1 MVSHH
6 IVCGAHILPWLE
18 LAGNRKSKIMSEF
31 PLAVIL
37 LDYVLGAAMWT
48 LIGRFGLSIFV
59 SEHSDF
65 FFMRAFVKFTDPMIK
80 AMAKLTPPFLIDRL
94 RPLYVAWFLFMI
106 RFYVMPL
113 ILGYDV
119 MGMLSFPLESDAA
132 LIIYEL
138 GKIFR

>member
-1 MVSHH
+1 MM
-6 IVCGAHILPWLE
+6 
-18 LAGNRKSKIMSEF
+18 NEF
-31 PLAVIL
+31 TLTVIL

-48 LIGRFGLSIFV
+48 LIGRFGMSIFV

-65 FFMRAFVKFTDPMIK
+65 FFMKAFVKITNPMIK
-80 AMAKLTPPFLIDRL
+80 AMSKLTPPFLIDRL
-94 RPLYVAWFLFMI
+94 KPLYVAWFLFMI

-132 LIIYEL
+132 LIIYDL

>member
-1 MVSHH
+1 MKRALVRHKKDKMK
-6 IVCGAHILPWLE
+6 
-18 LAGNRKSKIMSEF
+18 NEF
-31 PLAVIL
+31 PLIVIL

-48 LIGRFGLSIFV
+48 LIGRFGMSIFV

-65 FFMRAFVKFTDPMIK
+65 FFMRAFVKFTDPMIR

-94 RPLYVAWFLFMI
+94 KPLYVAWFLFMI
-106 RFYVMPL
+106 RFYLMPL

-132 LIIYEL
+132 LIIYDL

>member
-1 MVSHH
+1 MSHH
-6 IVCGAHILPWLE
+6 IVCGVHILPWRE
-18 LAGNRKSKIMSEF
+18 LAGHRKSKIMNEF

-48 LIGRFGLSIFV
+48 LIGRFGMSIFV

-65 FFMRAFVKFTDPMIK
+65 FFMRAFVKFTDPMIR
-80 AMAKLTPPFLIDRL
+80 AMTKLTPPFLIDRL
-94 RPLYVAWFLFMI
+94 KPLYVAWFLFMI
-106 RFYVMPL
+106 RFYLMPL

-132 LIIYEL
+132 LIIYDL
-138 GKIFR
+138 GKLFR

>member
-6 IVCGAHILPWLE
+6 IVCGAHILPCRE
-18 LAGNRKSKIMSEF
+18 LAGNRKSKIMNEF

-48 LIGRFGLSIFV
+48 LIGRFGMSIFV

-94 RPLYVAWFLFMI
+94 KPLYVAWFLFMI

-132 LIIYEL
+132 LIIYDL

>member
-1 MVSHH
+1 MTGRVLLRAQKDK
-6 IVCGAHILPWLE
+6 VMNEC
-18 LAGNRKSKIMSEF
+18 

-48 LIGRFGLSIFV
+48 LIGRFGISIFM

-94 RPLYVAWFLFMI
+94 KPLYVAWFLFMI
-106 RFYVMPL
+106 RFYVMPM

-132 LIIYEL
+132 LIIYDL

>member
-1 MVSHH
+1 MCCH
-6 IVCGAHILPWLE
+6 
-18 LAGNRKSKIMSEF
+18 GNRKIKIMNEF

-37 LDYVLGAAMWT
+37 LDYGLGAAMWT
-48 LIGRFGLSIFV
+48 LIGRVGMSIFV

-94 RPLYVAWFLFMI
+94 KPLYVAWFLFMI

-132 LIIYEL
+132 LIIYDL

>member
-1 MVSHH
+1 MM
-6 IVCGAHILPWLE
+6 
-18 LAGNRKSKIMSEF
+18 NEF
-31 PLAVIL
+31 PLVVIL

-48 LIGRFGLSIFV
+48 LIGRFGMSIFV

-80 AMAKLTPPFLIDRL
+80 AMEKLTPPFLIDRL
-94 RPLYVAWFLFMI
+94 KPLYVAWFLFMI

-132 LIIYEL
+132 LIIYDL